1 MSDDSRIDPSGMTVQ
16 ELERLKAEADPTYVT
31 EKDKA
36 KMQLKLE
43 QQGTDEDEMLHWIW
57 NRMNP
62 QYKTRVSK
70 RELLEF
76 LLADGDIRDVFNLK
90 DSELVH
96 IVESIVTEH
105 SDALTFDEYA
115 VSVYLLTT
123 DLHAWEPPLAQ
134 QPRAAG
140 GVLGH
145 RQQSTRS

>member
-1 MSDDSRIDPSGMTVQ
+1 MTVQ

-36 KMQLKLE
+36 KMQMKLE

-70 RELLEF
+70 RELLNF
-76 LLADGDIRDVFNLK
+76 LLSDADIRDVFNLK

-105 SDALTFDEYA
+105 SDALTFDEFA
-115 VSVYLLTT
+115 VRL
-123 DLHAWEPPLAQ
+123 
-134 QPRAAG
+134 R
-140 GVLGH
+140 
-145 RQQSTRS
+145 